1 MAENLKYNLK
11 DELLKA
17 DEDLKGSLSLL
28 GISALTFPT
37 YNNSMRTVMFTSH
50 SRQLVNLLQPDFP
63 GVFTNAENVVG
74 RHSTGYKKAKHDTTI
89 YKKVAKYADL
99 LDKPYS
105 YVLFVYDEKKR
116 QYDVWYRKDAENL
129 TEVFG
134 FEYNN
139 DEIDSLEEGDFV
151 PKGSVVYKSTSY
163 DESMNYGY
171 GQNVPVM
178 YTLDASTSEDACV
191 VSESFAKRMTSIEIN
206 KVSIGINQNDYL
218 LNLYGDKKH
227 YKPFPDIGEY
237 CVGEVAAKRT
247 LFTNQLLTDFKDNSL
262 NKIQDGDICF
272 YKSGQ
277 VVDITIYCNN
287 EELEDTPFNDQI
299 FKYLN
304 SQTKYWQEIHDTCV
318 EIMNSGE
325 KYTHE
330 LDYLYKRSCA
340 FLDPEAKW
348 KDDTVFSNLLIEI
361 TVKSIIPLAIG
372 QKLSG

>member
-17 DEDLKGSLSLL
+17 DEELKGSLSLL

-37 YNNSMRTVMFTSH
+37 YNNSMRSVMFTSH
-50 SRQLVNLLQPDFP
+50 SRQLVNLLHPDFP

-74 RHSTGYKKAKHDTTI
+74 RHSSGYKKAKHDTTV
-89 YKKVAKYADL
+89 YKKVAKYGDL
-99 LDKPYS
+99 LDKPYY
-105 YVLFVYDEKKR
+105 YVLFVYDEKKK

-139 DEIDSLEEGDFV
+139 ETMDSLEEGDFV
-151 PKGSVVYKSTSY
+151 PKGSVVQKSTSY

-171 GQNVPVM
+171 GLNVPIM
-178 YTLDASTSEDACV
+178 YTLDPSTSEDACI
-191 VSESFAKRMTSIEIN
+191 VSQSFADRMTSIEIS

-218 LNLYGDKKH
+218 LNLYGNKKQ

-237 CVGEVAAKRT
+237 SYGEVAAKRT
-247 LFTNQLLTDFKDNSL
+247 LFTNQLLMDFKDNSL
-262 NKIQDGDICF
+262 TRIQDSDICF

-287 EELEDTPFNDQI
+287 PELEDVPFNDQI
-299 FKYLN
+299 LKYLA
-304 SQTKYWQEIHDTCV
+304 SQDKYWTEIKEICE

-330 LDYLYKRSCA
+330 LDYLYKRACA
-340 FLDPEAKW
+340 FLNPESKW

-361 TVKSIIPLAIG
+361 TVKTVIGLQIG